1 MRKIIVEV
9 EVSVDGSIGGENLDF
24 WQQVFPFH
32 SEDVK
37 EYQKDLLFM
46 PDALLMGRKTYAF
59 FAEVWPARQG
69 NDADRM
75 NSMPK
80 YVASRTLR
88 EPLKWNAALI
98 EGDVAEEIKK
108 LKQAPGKNLLQY
120 GIGELTQTM
129 LQHGLVDEFRIIVFP
144 FAFGEG
150 PHIFE
155 NMGVHPLKL
164 MDTQTFTSGAVVH
177 QYQPQYVAAG
187 AL

>member
-1 MRKIIVEV
+1 
-9 EVSVDGSIGGENLDF
+9 
-24 WQQVFPFH
+24 
-32 SEDVK
+32 
-37 EYQKDLLFM
+37 
-46 PDALLMGRKTYAF
+46 
-59 FAEVWPARQG
+59 
-69 NDADRM
+69 
-75 NSMPK
+75 MPK

-164 MDTQTFTSGAVVH
+164 MDTQTFTSGAVVY